1 MASVELP
8 PMSAEQQ
15 EVSLKFCDHLQGLIT
30 RDGAI
35 PFSDY
40 MQRSLYEPGLGY
52 YVNGFSKLGRDGDFV
67 TAPEISNDFAHCLA
81 ELCVQVLND
90 CGGGDILEFGGG
102 SGVLAAD
109 ILLKLHELQCLPN
122 RYFMLDV
129 SADLQD
135 TQQQLL
141 SQKLPAEVFKR
152 VVWVSE
158 IPNALTGVVI
168 ANEVFDAFS
177 VERFVVD
184 EGCAQQLVVDYI
196 DSGFTQK
203 AIASASVR
211 QQVDAIIADTG
222 VPLAENYCSEYCL
235 WIKPWCQS
243 LAQKLDK
250 AAVVIC
256 DYGAERKRYYSPHNS
271 SGTLRCF
278 FRHTVHDDPFARP
291 AVQDITAD
299 VDFTAVAEAATDAG
313 LELQGFAP
321 LSQFML
327 SLGALERL
335 ENRVQDAGI
344 RQQIEATGNL
354 KKIIMP
360 QEMGDRFMV
369 IAFSKQIDLALGGFS
384 MADWSR
390 LL

>member
-1 MASVELP
+1 
-8 PMSAEQQ
+8 MSAQQQ
-15 EVSLKFCDHLQGLIT
+15 EVSQQFCSVLQELIA
-30 RDGAI
+30 RNGAI
-35 PFSDY
+35 PFSEY

-67 TAPEISNDFAHCLA
+67 TAPELSNDFAHCIA

-90 CGGGDILEFGGG
+90 CNGGDILEFGGG
-102 SGVLAAD
+102 SGVMAAD
-109 ILLKLHELQCLPN
+109 TLLKLHELKCLPN
-122 RYFMLDV
+122 RYFILDV

-135 TQQQLL
+135 TQRQLL
-141 SQKLPAEVFKR
+141 SDKLPAELYKK

-158 IPNALTGVVI
+158 IPDSLTGIVV
-168 ANEVFDAFS
+168 ANEVLDAFA
-177 VERFVVD
+177 VERFVID
-184 EGCAQQLVVDYI
+184 EGQARQLVVEHTDA
-196 DSGFTQK
+196 GFVQK
-203 AIASASVR
+203 AIANDAVKR
-211 QQVDAIIADTG
+211 KVDAIVADTQS
-222 VPLAENYCSEYCL
+222 PLAQNYCSEYCS
-235 WIKPWCQS
+235 WIRPWCQS
-243 LAQKLDK
+243 LAQKLEK
-250 AAVVIC
+250 AAVLIC

-271 SGTLRCF
+271 NGTLRCF

-335 ENRVQDAGI
+335 QERVQDADI
-344 RQQIEATGNL
+344 HQQIEATGNF
-354 KKIIMP
+354 KKIVLP

-369 IAFSKQIDLALGGFS
+369 IAFSKQIDLTLSGFS
-384 MADWSR
+384 MTDWSR